1 MAKANMQLTS
11 VKIPEGLFEQFKIA
25 CVRYK
30 FSVQKL
36 TERTMFLYLT
46 SDEFRKQIHNQL
58 DTQLIKE
65 TE

>member
-1 MAKANMQLTS
+1 M
-11 VKIPEGLFEQFKIA
+11 
-25 CVRYK
+25 Y
-30 FSVQKL
+30 
-36 TERTMFLYLT
+36 LYLT